1 MPTSVCFNTN
11 LIVQS
16 NVSFHANNA
25 RDYELYDFI
34 LDDNSLTGVD
44 VTNNIKGVS
53 SINALFG
60 MQPLIIWDH

>member
-1 MPTSVCFNTN
+1 MLTMPE
-11 LIVQS
+11 II
-16 NVSFHANNA
+16 
-25 RDYELYDFI
+25 YELYDFI

-60 MQPLIIWDH
+60 MATLNHL